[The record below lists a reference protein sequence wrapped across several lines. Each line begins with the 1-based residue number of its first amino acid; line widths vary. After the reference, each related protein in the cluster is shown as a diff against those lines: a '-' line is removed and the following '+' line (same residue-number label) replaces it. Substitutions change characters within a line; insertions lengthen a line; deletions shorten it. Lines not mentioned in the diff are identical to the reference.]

1 MAKMATVKIDGLP
14 VEVDAAEYN
23 ADPGGV
29 EARVRAARAEVRM
42 DPLEEDETREPSY
55 TELYGKDGATNG

>member
-1 MAKMATVKIDGLP
+1 
-14 VEVDAAEYN
+14 
-23 ADPGGV
+23 V